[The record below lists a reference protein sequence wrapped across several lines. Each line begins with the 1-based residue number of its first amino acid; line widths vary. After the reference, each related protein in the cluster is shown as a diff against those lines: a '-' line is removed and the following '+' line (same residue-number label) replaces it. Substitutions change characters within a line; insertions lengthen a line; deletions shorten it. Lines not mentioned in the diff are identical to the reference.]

1 MVEWIEYETI
11 CITRADWESFA
22 ARFANSR
29 HPDERSL
36 YKYVHGEVLPRV
48 VEAINEEESRL
59 AMEHAM
65 TNRKR
70 SSRIA
75 LRESER
81 EERERIESEARA
93 KIARERAEQAAAQEK
108 AEREAAE
115 YNAKHS
121 RELRLREREERLR
134 DREERLRAR
143 RGSPV
148 ATEQGENAENEKQEV
163 QVSAEPLDYVSAS
176 AAPAASAASA
186 ASATPALPTDPP
198 HFSSAVPPV
207 HPSSPDNQGSAT
219 PPNNMPSP
227 IAKPMMHLSPSAPVP
242 PAAAQPALVTS
253 PRKMPPTGSF
263 PIRTHI
269 APSPLSRVY
278 EPPDEPSEFSLG
290 GPDN

>member
-1 MVEWIEYETI
+1 MAEWIEYETI
-11 CITRADWESFA
+11 CVTRADWESFA
-22 ARFANSR
+22 TRFANSR

-59 AMEHAM
+59 AMERAM

-115 YNAKHS
+115 YNAKHT

-134 DREERLRAR
+134 EREERLRAR
-143 RGSPV
+143 RGSPM
-148 ATEQGENAENEKQEV
+148 AIEHGENAENEKQEA
-163 QVSAEPLDYVSAS
+163 QVSAYPPDHVSAS
-176 AAPAASAASA
+176 APAPAPAP
-186 ASATPALPTDPP
+186 PALPTNPP
-198 HFSSAVPPV
+198 HFSSAVLPV
-207 HPSSPDNQGSAT
+207 NPSSPDNQGSAT
-219 PPNNMPSP
+219 PPSNTPAP
-227 IAKPMMHLSPSAPVP
+227 IAKPPVHLSPPAPVP
-242 PAAAQPALVTS
+242 PASAQPALVTS

-269 APSPLSRVY
+269 APSPLSRVC
-278 EPPDEPSEFSLG
+278 EPSDEPSEFSLG
-290 GPDN
+290 GPDS

>member
-1 MVEWIEYETI
+1 MAEWIEYETI
-11 CITRADWESFA
+11 CVTRADWESFA
-22 ARFANSR
+22 TRFANSR

-59 AMEHAM
+59 AMERAM

-115 YNAKHS
+115 YNAKHT

-134 DREERLRAR
+134 EREERLRAR
-143 RGSPV
+143 RGSPM
-148 ATEQGENAENEKQEV
+148 AIEHGENAENEKQEA
-163 QVSAEPLDYVSAS
+163 QVSAYPPDHVSAS
-176 AAPAASAASA
+176 APAPAPAP
-186 ASATPALPTDPP
+186 PALPTNPP
-198 HFSSAVPPV
+198 HFSSAVLPE
-207 HPSSPDNQGSAT
+207 SLISRQSGLCYTTKQYASTYCET
-219 PPNNMPSP
+219 PG
-227 IAKPMMHLSPSAPVP
+227 
-242 PAAAQPALVTS
+242 ALVAASTCAAS
-253 PRKMPPTGSF
+253 LCAASARDFSTENASNWIIPYPHSHCTLASF
-263 PIRTHI
+263 
-269 APSPLSRVY
+269 ACM
-278 EPPDEPSEFSLG
+278 
-290 GPDN
+290 